1 MTTGLAA
8 ALAKMRADG
17 AGDDAVSVFEHY
29 YGELAS
35 GATGL
40 IPEESISPLPE
51 LPYLGDLEV
60 DSVVARDALAHTVVI
75 KLNGGLATSMGLDRA
90 KSLLPVKD
98 GRSFLDL
105 IVEQVLALRSE
116 HDVALPLLLMNS
128 FRTRADSLA
137 ALAAYPDLTVD
148 GLPLDFLQNREPKL
162 TADTLEPVSWPADPE
177 LEWCPPGHAD
187 LYPALRSSGLLDL
200 LLQKGYRYAFCSNAD
215 NLGATANATIAGWV
229 AANGL
234 PFAIESCVRTPA
246 DRKGGHL
253 AVRRS
258 DGRLILRETAQTADA
273 DLDAMADLSKHRY
286 CNSNNLWV
294 DLRAL
299 AKVLDETGGG
309 LGLPLI
315 RNVKTVDPADE
326 TTPSVIQ
333 IEAAMGAAVQA
344 FDGAASVHVDR
355 DRFVPVKSTSDLTVL
370 RSDVYVRQSDGR
382 VVKAAARKGRVDP
395 FVALD
400 DSYYKLMGDYERRF
414 PEGVPSL
421 VGAERFVVEGDVT
434 FGSGVVVRGSVTV
447 RASDTP
453 AIADETV
460 LVGLSPAEPG

>member
-1 MTTGLAA
+1 MTQTTLPGLDA
-8 ALAKMRADG
+8 ALDKMRTDG
-17 AGDDAVSVFEHY
+17 AGDDAIAVFGHY
-29 YGELAS
+29 YRELAS

-40 IPEESISPLPE
+40 IPEDTISPLPE
-51 LPYLGDLEV
+51 LPYLGDLVV
-60 DSVVARDALAHTVVI
+60 DPEVARDALAHTVVI

-105 IVEQVLALRSE
+105 TVEQVLALRAE
-116 HDVALPLLLMNS
+116 HDISLPLVLMNS
-128 FRTRADSLA
+128 FRTRDDSLA
-137 ALAAYPDLTVD
+137 ALAGYPELAVD

-187 LYPALRSSGLLDL
+187 LYPALRSSGMLDL
-200 LLQKGYRYAFCSNAD
+200 LLSNGYRYAFCSNAD
-215 NLGATANATIAGWV
+215 NLGATADATIAGWV
-229 AANGL
+229 ATNGL

-258 DGRLILRETAQTADA
+258 DGRLVLRETAQTAEA
-273 DLDAMADLSKHRY
+273 DLEAMADLSKHRY

-299 AKVLDETGGG
+299 AKVLDETGGV

-315 RNVKTVDPADE
+315 RNVKTVDPADK

-355 DRFVPVKSTSDLTVL
+355 DRFVPVKGTNDLTVL
-370 RSDVYVRQSDGR
+370 RSDVYERQPDGR
-382 VVKAAARKGRVDP
+382 VAKAAARDGRVDP

-400 DSYYKLMGDYERRF
+400 DAYYKLMGDYDVRF
-414 PEGVPSL
+414 PSGVPSL
-421 VGAERFVVEGDVT
+421 VGAARFVVEGDVR

-447 RASDTP
+447 RASSDGP
-453 AIADETV
+453 VVPEGTV
-460 LVGLSPAEPG
+460 LSG

>member
-1 MTTGLAA
+1 MTQTTQPGLDA
-8 ALAKMRADG
+8 ALDKMRADG
-17 AGDDAVSVFEHY
+17 AGEDAIAVFEHY
-29 YGELAS
+29 YRELAS

-40 IPEESISPLPE
+40 IPEDSISPLPE

-60 DSVVARDALAHTVVI
+60 DPAVARDALSHTVVI

-105 IVEQVLALRSE
+105 IVEQVLALRAE
-116 HDVALPLLLMNS
+116 HGVPLPLLLMNS

-137 ALAAYPDLTVD
+137 ALAAYPDLAVD

-162 TADTLEPVSWPADPE
+162 TADTLEPVSWPAEPE

-200 LLQKGYRYAFCSNAD
+200 LLSKGYRYAFCSNAD
-215 NLGATANATIAGWV
+215 NLGATANAAIAGWL
-229 AANGL
+229 AANEL
-234 PFAIESCVRTPA
+234 PFVIESCVRTPA

-258 DGRLILRETAQTADA
+258 DGRLILRETAQTAPA
-273 DLDAMADLSKHRY
+273 DLDAMADLGKHRY

-299 AKVLDETGGG
+299 ARVLDETHGA

-315 RNVKTVDPADE
+315 RNVKTVDPADK

-355 DRFVPVKSTSDLTVL
+355 NRFVPVKSTNDLTVL
-370 RSDVYVRQSDGR
+370 RSDVYQRQPDGE
-382 VVKAAARKGRVDP
+382 VVKAAARDGRIDP

-400 DSYYKLMGDYERRF
+400 DAYYKLMGDYEVRF
-414 PEGVPSL
+414 PSGVPSL
-421 VGAERFVVEGDVT
+421 VEADRFVVEGDVR
-434 FGSGVVVRGSVTV
+434 FGSDVVVRGSVTV
-447 RASDTP
+447 RASDGP
-453 AIADETV
+453 VVAEGTV
-460 LVGLSPAEPG
+460 LSG

>member
-1 MTTGLAA
+1 VTQTTQPGLDA

-40 IPEESISPLPE
+40 IPESSISPLPE
-51 LPYLGDLEV
+51 LPYLGDLVV
-60 DSVVARDALAHTVVI
+60 DPAVARDALAHTVVI

-105 IVEQVLALRSE
+105 IVEQVLSLRAE
-116 HDVALPLLLMNS
+116 HDVSLPLVLMNS

-137 ALAAYPDLTVD
+137 ALAAYPELAVD
-148 GLPLDFLQNREPKL
+148 DLPLDFLQNREPKL
-162 TADTLEPVSWPADPE
+162 TEDTLEPVSWPADPE

-187 LYPALRSSGLLDL
+187 LYPALRSSGMLDL
-200 LLQKGYRYAFCSNAD
+200 LLDKGYRYAFCSNAD

-229 AANGL
+229 ASNDL

-258 DGRLILRETAQTADA
+258 DGRLILRETAQTAEA
-273 DLDAMADLSKHRY
+273 DLDAMADLTKHRY

-299 AKVLDETGGG
+299 ARVLDETHGV

-315 RNVKTVDPADE
+315 RNVKTVDPADK

-355 DRFVPVKSTSDLTVL
+355 DRFVPVKSTNDLTVL
-370 RSDVYVRQSDGR
+370 RSDVYVRESDGR
-382 VVKAAARKGRVDP
+382 VVKAAARNSRDDP

-400 DSYYKLMGDYERRF
+400 DAYYKLMGDYERRF
-414 PEGVPSL
+414 PAGVPSL
-421 VGAERFVVEGDVT
+421 VDADRFVVEGDVA
-434 FGSGVVVRGSVTV
+434 FGSGVVVQGSVTV
-447 RASDTP
+447 RASSTP
-453 AIADETV
+453 TVADGTV
-460 LVGLSPAEPG
+460 LTG